1 MRESARN
8 IAAGAPLA
16 RSAGAGVL
24 REREREAGGGRLG
37 AGPNKAAAD
46 HPPRLVPP
54 LTSPASTLGT
64 YKTPIRLVFA
74 TDPPSSSDPPPLPR
88 PHQLLGPRSSPWPRS
103 KPSSRLPPLS
113 TPSSRTVRPSRA
125 RASLSPAD
133 PPLLLLADY
142 ARAVESRQRLDAQKT
157 ENEGV
162 KKVRSRSRSRHS
174 SLPRADPPPPPP
186 PSLAGARQPHRAQLG
201 LQARRPHPHEAGP
214 V

>member
-8 IAAGAPLA
+8 IAAGALLA

-24 REREREAGGGRLG
+24 KEGERET
-37 AGPNKAAAD
+37 GPNKAAAD

-64 YKTPIRLVFA
+64 YSTSIRLVFA
-74 TDPPSSSDPPPLPR
+74 IDPPSSSYPPPLPR

-103 KPSSRLPPLS
+103 KQSSRLPPLS
-113 TPSSRTVRPSRA
+113 TPSSRTVRPSQA

-162 KKVRSRSRSRHS
+162 KKVRSRSRSSHS
-174 SLPRADPPPPPP
+174 ALPRADPHPPP